1 MKKFLSSVL
10 MALFVFSIVTVATV
24 EAKKQYENV
33 NPDINKIKTDRQ
45 KKKYDI
51 IKDEEYAQIK
61 KDYFEAQG
69 YGQTYNCKV
78 EKQKFCKVKAIDTD
92 LYVLCDREVSRTQM
106 ESAKLYYQLGRCV
119 SLN

>member
-1 MKKFLSSVL
+1 MKKILSSVL
-10 MALFVFSIVTVATV
+10 TALFVFSVLTVTV

-33 NPDINKIKTDRQ
+33 DPDVKKIKTDRQ

-69 YGQTYNCKV
+69 YGQVYNCKV
-78 EKQKFCKVKAIDTD
+78 EKQKFCKVKALETG
-92 LYVLCDREVSRTQM
+92 LYILCDRDVSRTQM
-106 ESAKLYYQLGRCV
+106 ESAKLFYQLGRCV